1 MADTVQ
7 YHMEQMLPELQ
18 DLEQKG
24 LFTKEELRRIIK
36 KRNQFEYNLKRNAA
50 LKIDFLRY
58 IDYELKVEGLR
69 KLRKKKIVKSKAE
82 KKGSLSDHSII
93 RRVRLIYVRALQKFR
108 GDLALWNRFFEFCRS
123 QGGIRA
129 LQKAI
134 ANALRLH
141 PTVPGLWIYA
151 AAFEFE
157 DNGNTSAARTLMQQ
171 GLRMCPGSQL
181 LWHEYFRMELLYVQ
195 KVRARREVLGL
206 SAPPKASDY
215 DSTKEQPKRPGVT
228 DGSIHVV
235 GEQGSV
241 ASGSLHPDLDA
252 LSHAVAMTV
261 YQSAVRA
268 VADNPSFRLGFLG
281 ICRALGVPDA
291 IEQAICDSVGAD
303 FPISELVRDFMC
315 RRQHKSSAAI
325 KAYRAA
331 IEDVPTVTMFE
342 KFAAYLGERLHDAST
357 VAKDQ
362 GGKDPGS
369 RAGRAARL
377 CDELAG
383 LLQAAA
389 SKGLRS
395 ERLATAHAALLMQG
409 GDPAGALMALEKEC
423 QQTGGDGGGG
433 SGSGSGGPWPGVR
446 SLQLWLSLLCRGGAQ
461 GKTGS
466 QASAAG
472 AVLAP
477 APFIWKLVVQA
488 LQGAPLETGDGALP
502 LWLQAVEVCISHGVS
517 LDTLRPT
524 LEGALCGKGN
534 GVAGEDVAAAL
545 VDAVLLRQGV
555 DSARTLYSKLLSLPR
570 PGLALFVRCVEIE
583 LAQDEGVQLTPVT
596 RRLLDSA
603 LELYGQSEA
612 SEPLWLEYCRR
623 ELAAVNLEHAKKIY
637 GQAVKALADPSGFV
651 ANYQELVS
659 MPY

>member
-409 GDPAGALMALEKEC
+409 GDPA
-423 QQTGGDGGGG
+423 
-433 SGSGSGGPWPGVR
+433 
-446 SLQLWLSLLCRGGAQ
+446 
-461 GKTGS
+461 
-466 QASAAG
+466 ASAAG